1 MSYAYLCDKFRLVIQ
16 LLNDFGQA
24 ISFGFGDYRP
34 PAFWAGGLEGT
45 ERIMIKRILVALD
58 GSDHANKALDLACEV
73 ASKFGA
79 ELIAVHVIAD
89 NPLSDAE
96 RRMAEVEFHAE
107 VAQNYDA
114 ARFSSA
120 EGDARL
126 MRQRLAKQAAE
137 TGRRFRRAL
146 GERLLD
152 NAAKR
157 AKENALQKV
166 RSVLREGDPATTI
179 LDAAKQEHADI
190 IVMGRRGLGDLAGL
204 LLGSVS
210 HKVTHLAE
218 CACLTV
224 N

>member
-89 NPLSDAE
+89 KPLSDAE
-96 RRMAEVEFHAE
+96 RRMADVEFQSEGAKDFN
-107 VAQNYDA
+107 VMPLMGA
-114 ARFSSA
+114 A
-120 EGDARL
+120 GDTRL
-126 MRQRLAKQAAE
+126 QSQRLVEQAAE

-152 NAAKR
+152 DAAKR

-190 IVMGRRGLGDLAGL
+190 IVMGRRGLGDLP
-204 LLGSVS
+204 GSCSAAS
-210 HKVTHLAE
+210 HTR
-218 CACLTV
+218 
-224 N
+224 